1 MEVLKRNFENE
12 DYILQSYSLGEKK
25 VISLKEASLYSGIP
39 MSTMYKHTHKRRFPF
54 SKPTGKVIFIET
66 DGFIKWLLQNP
77 QKTAA
82 ELQFEAL
89 NLSKSKSK
97 K

>member
-1 MEVLKRNFENE
+1 MEILNFDDDNERRNS
-12 DYILQSYSLGEKK
+12 IYSGSKK
-25 VISLKEASLYSGIP
+25 VLTLAEACLFSGIP

-54 SKPTGKVIFIET
+54 SKPTGKIIFIET

-77 QKTAA
+77 QKTAS
-82 ELQFEAL
+82 ELQSDAL
-89 NLSKSKSK
+89 NFSKRNLK